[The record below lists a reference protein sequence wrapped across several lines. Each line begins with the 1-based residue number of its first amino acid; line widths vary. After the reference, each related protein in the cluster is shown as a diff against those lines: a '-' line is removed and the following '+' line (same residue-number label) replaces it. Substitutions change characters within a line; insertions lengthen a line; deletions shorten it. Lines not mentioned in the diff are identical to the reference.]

1 MPDSA
6 DTVVDQPPLPGVAGV
21 RLVHRYIDTGRVTLH
36 VAEAGVGDPVLLI
49 HGWPQHWYAWRHV
62 LPELATRHRV
72 LCVDLRGAGWSEAP
86 KSGYTTRDGVA
97 DLVALIHSLGLDC
110 PIVVG
115 HDWGGWLAIHL
126 AIAQPACVRAVV
138 AAGTAGPWLRV
149 GPMLRHAWWYATTVP
164 FETPLLGR
172 WSARYLP
179 FLVRA
184 VLRRSAGPDRDQA
197 VPRAV
202 LDCYT
207 SVLRG
212 GARARASESV
222 QRHRGYGEV
231 VPTLAGR
238 YRRLRLTVPTV
249 LLVGDRDPGLSAAAC
264 QTAKP
269 HANDL
274 EVRAL
279 PGCGHLIPEERP
291 EAVLRAV
298 ADLTGPDRA
307 RYGTAG

>member
-6 DTVVDQPPLPGVAGV
+6 VTVVNSLPMPDVPGV
-21 RLVHRYIDTGRVTLH
+21 RLVHRYIDTGRVILH
-36 VAEAGVGDPVLLI
+36 VAEAGAGDPVLLV

-62 LPELATRHRV
+62 LPELASRHRV
-72 LCVDLRGAGWSEAP
+72 LCVDLRGAGWSQAP
-86 KSGYTTRDGVA
+86 RSGYTTGDGVA
-97 DLVALIHSLGLDC
+97 DLVALIHTLALDC

-126 AIAQPACVRAVV
+126 AIGRPASVRAVV

-149 GPMLRHAWWYATTVP
+149 RPMLRHAWWYATTVP

-184 VLRRSAGPDRDQA
+184 VVRRSAGPDRDRA

-207 SVLRG
+207 GVLRDG
-212 GARARASESV
+212 GRARASERL
-222 QRHRGYGEV
+222 QLHRGYEV
-231 VPTLAGR
+231 VPTLTGR
-238 YRRLRLTVPTV
+238 YRRLHLTVPTI

-264 QTAKP
+264 RTAES
-269 HANDL
+269 HGDDL

-279 PGCGHLIPEERP
+279 PGCGHLVPEERP
-291 EAVLRAV
+291 DAVLRAV
-298 ADLTGPDRA
+298 AALAGPEQA
-307 RYGTAG
+307 RHGAAG